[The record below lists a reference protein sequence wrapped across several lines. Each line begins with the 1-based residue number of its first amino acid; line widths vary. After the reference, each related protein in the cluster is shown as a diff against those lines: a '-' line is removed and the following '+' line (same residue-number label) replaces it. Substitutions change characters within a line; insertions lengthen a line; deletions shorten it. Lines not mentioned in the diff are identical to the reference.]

1 MFENRI
7 KSLNT
12 NSINKKG
19 NKIIYWM
26 QRSIRVEYNHALE
39 YAIQMSN
46 DLKKDL
52 LVIFSLDKT
61 YPDAN
66 ERSFYF
72 LLESIRDVKKSLEDK
87 GIKFIVLDS
96 SPINRKLINLSKDTV
111 CVITD
116 RAYLKGLINIRDEL
130 AKKIKIRLIQV
141 ESDVVVPIEITSN
154 KEEYS
159 ARTIRG
165 KIHKLCHYYINK
177 EFTNTNYERNFL
189 KDETSDFD
197 LEDINKIIESLD
209 IDNSV
214 KRSKFFQGGEAKAA
228 EFLDL
233 FISEKLNGYHE
244 YKNFPE
250 LNYQSNLSPYLH
262 FGNISSL
269 FIIKKIINSGKSTKS
284 IDEFFEELVVRRELA
299 INFVYYNK
307 GYDEFENM
315 TYSWAYDTMK
325 KHKSDKREYLY
336 SVKELE
342 QAKTHDVYWN
352 AAQKEM
358 TITGKMHGYMR
369 MYWAKKIIEWS
380 LDYKEAYEVLKYL
393 NNKYFLDGRDEN
405 SYTGIAWCFGK
416 HDRAW
421 FQREIFGKLRYMN
434 SNGLK
439 LKFNIEEYVKN
450 VKDYSHKNVDKL

>member
-7 KSLNT
+7 KSLNVKP
-12 NSINKKG
+12 INKKG
-19 NKIIYWM
+19 SKIVYWM
-26 QRSIRVEYNHALE
+26 QRSIRGEYNHALE

-52 LVIFSLDKT
+52 LVVFGLDIA
-61 YPDAN
+61 YSEAN

-72 LLESIRDVKKSLEDK
+72 LLESLRDVKRILEEK
-87 GIKFIVLDS
+87 RIKFVVLDS
-96 SPINRKLINLSKDTV
+96 SPITKKLINLSEDTA
-111 CVITD
+111 CIITD
-116 RAYLKGLINIRDEL
+116 RGYLKGLINMRNEL
-130 AKKIKIRLIQV
+130 AEKIEIRLIQV
-141 ESDVVVPIEITSN
+141 ESDVVVPIEIASN

-165 KIHKLCHYYINK
+165 KIHKLWDYYINK
-177 EFTNTNYERNFL
+177 KFMNTNYEGTFL
-189 KDETSDFD
+189 KDEKSDFN
-197 LEDINKIIESLD
+197 LENIDKIIDGLD
-209 IDNSV
+209 IDKTV
-214 KRSKFFQGGEAKAA
+214 KKTSFSQGGETKAN
-228 EFLDL
+228 ELLDL
-233 FISEKLNGYHE
+233 FISKKLDGYYE

-250 LNYQSNLSPYLH
+250 LDYQSDLSPYLH
-262 FGNISSL
+262 FGNISPL
-269 FIIKKIINSGKSTKS
+269 LIIQKVLKSGKSTES
-284 IDEFFEELVVRRELA
+284 IDGFIEELVIRRELA

-307 GYDEFENM
+307 GYDKFENM

-325 KHKSDKREYLY
+325 AHESDKREYVY
-336 SVKELE
+336 SIAELE
-342 QAKTHDVYWN
+342 QAKTHDIYWN
-352 AAQKEM
+352 TAQNEM

-380 LDYKEAYEVLKYL
+380 LDYKEAYETIKYL

-405 SYTGIAWCFGK
+405 GYAGIAWCFGK

-439 LKFNIEEYVKN
+439 SKFNIEEYVRKI
-450 VKDYSHKNVDKL
+450 KDLE